1 MSDGDSK
8 QTAFDRVKIVKQN
21 YEGELMSKANVVGVG
36 IGFRQKG
43 GLRTDTVVLVV
54 MVEKKVPESQL
65 ASGDLIPAN
74 IEDVQI
80 DVQEV
85 GKIRA
90 Q

>member
-1 MSDGDSK
+1 MSDGGSK
-8 QTAFDRVKIVKQN
+8 QVAFDRVKIVKQN

-54 MVEKKVPESQL
+54 MVEKKVPGSQL
-65 ASGDLIPAN
+65 APGDLIPAK
-74 IEDVQI
+74 IEGVQI

>member
-1 MSDGDSK
+1 MSDGGSK
-8 QTAFDRVKIVKQN
+8 QVAFDRVKIVKQN

-54 MVEKKVPESQL
+54 MVEKKVPGSQL
-65 ASGDLIPAN
+65 APGDLIPAI
-74 IEDVQI
+74 IEGVQI

>member
-1 MSDGDSK
+1 MSDGDST
-8 QTAFDRVKIVKQN
+8 QAAFDRVKIVKQN

-54 MVEKKVPESQL
+54 MVEKKVPGSQL
-65 ASGDLIPAN
+65 APGDLIPAK
-74 IEDVQI
+74 IEGVQI